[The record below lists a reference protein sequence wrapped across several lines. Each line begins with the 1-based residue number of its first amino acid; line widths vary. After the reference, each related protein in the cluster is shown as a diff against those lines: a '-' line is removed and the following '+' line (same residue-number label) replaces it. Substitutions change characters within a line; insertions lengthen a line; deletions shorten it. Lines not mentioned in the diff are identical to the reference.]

1 MRVRK
6 LVLAAFGSIAFLTS
20 VAYQAEAA
28 EMGVGVYRIKI
39 PSAERGR
46 PLDVTVWYP
55 AAPGGEEIILGDSPL
70 FRGTSARLDA
80 PIADGRFPLVL
91 LSHGAGLAGRAEAL
105 SWIAAPL
112 AQRGFVV
119 AAPTHPGNGGPNR
132 SAAETMKL
140 WLRPADITR
149 TLDAME
155 QTSLFERHLA
165 PNQIGVL
172 GLSMGGGTALA
183 LAGARFDPQLLAAYC
198 DTDARNPS
206 LCSWVRQSGVDL
218 HTMDMHDAGRDHRD
232 ERIGFAIA
240 IDPAPADVFDTMS
253 LSKINIPVDLVNL
266 GRTGE
271 IPVTAQASDVA
282 KAITKSQYASIQD
295 ASHFSMFGECKPGAA
310 EAAVLEGVED
320 PICSDGAGP
329 SRRAIHAQLVDM
341 VEATVR
347 RRLEVIVRLRDS
359 IGLKAAVL
367 SR

>member
-1 MRVRK
+1 MGFRK
-6 LVLAAFGSIAFLTS
+6 LVLAAFGSIALLAS
-20 VAYQAEAA
+20 SAPQAETAKR
-28 EMGVGVYRIKI
+28 GVGVYRREV

-55 AAPGGEEIILGDSPL
+55 AAPGGEEIVLGDTPF

-91 LSHGAGLAGRAEAL
+91 LSHGAGLAGSAEAL

-112 AQRGFVV
+112 AQRGFIV
-119 AAPTHPGNGGPNR
+119 AAPTHPGNGGQNR

-140 WLRPADITR
+140 WLRPADITL
-149 TLDAME
+149 TLDAMGR
-155 QTSLFERHLA
+155 TSLFERHLA

-198 DTDARNPS
+198 DVDARNPS

-232 ERIGFAIA
+232 ERIRFAIA
-240 IDPAPADVFDTMS
+240 IDPAPADVFDKSS
-253 LSKINIPVDLVNL
+253 LSKIGIPVDLVNL
-266 GRTGE
+266 GRPGE
-271 IPVTAQASDVA
+271 IPVTAQAADVA
-282 KAITKSQYASIQD
+282 KAITRSQYAVIKD

-310 EAAVLEGVED
+310 EAAASEGIEE

-341 VEATVR
+341 VEATIR
-347 RRLEVIVRLRDS
+347 RSLVTIVR
-359 IGLKAAVL
+359 
-367 SR
+367 